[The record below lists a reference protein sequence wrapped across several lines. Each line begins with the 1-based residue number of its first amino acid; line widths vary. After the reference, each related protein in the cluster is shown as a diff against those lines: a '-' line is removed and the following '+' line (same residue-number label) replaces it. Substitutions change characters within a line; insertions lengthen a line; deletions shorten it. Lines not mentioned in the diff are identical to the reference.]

1 MIPAATSFQQATLYY
16 RATARDVQSVPIPSP
31 ADNFDKRSFVRNL
44 DAFSAYFKNL
54 SEKLTE
60 TVNVKRLSKLDYASV
75 KSSAALDLAD
85 VTTPTTLRSTES
97 INTGLTYSY
106 SPAKPD
112 YTGSSSAGPE
122 ITGDYN
128 GSLEDDTL
136 TFTVT
141 QPGNVGKPYTGPNG
155 DPATLELEVRTSNG
169 TLVDTLSFSESEK
182 QNTPFALSM
191 GISVEFDKGS
201 LVLGDSF
208 SVDLS
213 SQDIETANPKGSM
226 RLEPGGTTKAN
237 FDDGL
242 FVVDG
247 TFELNGEIINVGA
260 QKNIYDVVNEIN
272 ASAAGVTASYNSVT
286 DEFELT
292 QNTLGAAGEIVLAND
307 TSGFLDAVKLS
318 DAVAVKG
325 TDTALDAKII
335 DVPELSNLNSGQF
348 FINGVSISID
358 ITQDSLKDVFNRI
371 NESGAEATVTF
382 AGGFLSLRSTRV
394 DLGLQIQDNGTN
406 FFDVFSMQVGYY
418 EGENSDRITGL
429 RIGAKKIQKEFGKL
443 DLKLSDLILNK
454 AGEPIE
460 GDANAVKSS
469 LKSSALTALK
479 NTLDF
484 DASGVDKN
492 GIVDTGLGITFD
504 FTENAD
510 SLIEVNF
517 NKLLDGLPRNPSRL
531 MKFIF
536 QEETQNQGVGLL
548 ETFADQLDYSKK
560 SLANTLGVNS
570 GINLDVFA

>member
-1 MIPAATSFQQATLYY
+1 M
-16 RATARDVQSVPIPSP
+16 
-31 ADNFDKRSFVRNL
+31 
-44 DAFSAYFKNL
+44 
-54 SEKLTE
+54 
-60 TVNVKRLSKLDYASV
+60 
-75 KSSAALDLAD
+75 
-85 VTTPTTLRSTES
+85 
-97 INTGLTYSY
+97 
-106 SPAKPD
+106 
-112 YTGSSSAGPE
+112 
-122 ITGDYN
+122 
-128 GSLEDDTL
+128 
-136 TFTVT
+136 
-141 QPGNVGKPYTGPNG
+141 
-155 DPATLELEVRTSNG
+155 
-169 TLVDTLSFSESEK
+169 
-182 QNTPFALSM
+182 
-191 GISVEFDKGS
+191 
-201 LVLGDSF
+201 
-208 SVDLS
+208 
-213 SQDIETANPKGSM
+213 
-226 RLEPGGTTKAN
+226 
-237 FDDGL
+237 
-242 FVVDG
+242 
-247 TFELNGEIINVGA
+247 
-260 QKNIYDVVNEIN
+260 
-272 ASAAGVTASYNSVT
+272 
-286 DEFELT
+286 
-292 QNTLGAAGEIVLAND
+292 LAND

-406 FFDVFSMQVGYY
+406 FFDVFSMQVGSY

-469 LKSSALTALK
+469 LKSSVLTALK

-517 NKLLDGLPRNPSRL
+517 NKLLDGLRRNPSRL